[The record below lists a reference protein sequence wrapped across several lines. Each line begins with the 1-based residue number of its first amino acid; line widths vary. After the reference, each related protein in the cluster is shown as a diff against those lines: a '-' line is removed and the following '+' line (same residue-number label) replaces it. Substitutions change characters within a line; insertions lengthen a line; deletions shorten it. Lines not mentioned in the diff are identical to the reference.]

1 MATRRKVRLGRRITD
16 ARNRK
21 QVNAIRKHKEMD
33 RRDARMMAA
42 AKAGSLPYT
51 PDVMSWLSRTLGVL
65 SGLAGATPRSVRIGR
80 RCSTGRI
87 SNRRCGSSW
96 YQYAVEAH
104 SFAR

>member
-51 PDVMSWLSRTLGVL
+51 PDVMSWLSRKLDKPSSRITPDDVASL
-65 SGLAGATPRSVRIGR
+65 S
-80 RCSTGRI
+80 
-87 SNRRCGSSW
+87 
-96 YQYAVEAH
+96 Q
-104 SFAR
+104 